1 METTYTARQ
10 AAAAL
15 QVGKSTVLRNLDKLP
30 PEMTAQGS
38 YRGQPTKLVTLA
50 GIQRLSMLLS
60 VSQIDYAALNEAP
73 RSVPS
78 AQISESSEAKQ
89 IEANQAELIVELR
102 ARIAAQEKEITA
114 KNEQIS
120 SLTESLAKAQD
131 ATATAQALHAA
142 TAEQLRLLTAAR
154 DAQGE
159 QEPPTGTD
167 TTTAEDE
174 AQEPQEAHVEAST
187 ANAEITVATG
197 TDTTTR
203 APLRDR
209 LRYLFRGW

>member
-73 RSVPS
+73 RSTQS
-78 AQISESSEAKQ
+78 AQSSESSEAKQ

-120 SLTESLAKAQD
+120 SLTEALAKAQD

-142 TAEQLRLLTAAR
+142 TAEQLRTLTAA
-154 DAQGE
+154 
-159 QEPPTGTD
+159 QEPPEAPQDKPQPEREPD
-167 TTTAEDE
+167 TTPSGES
-174 AQEPQEAHVEAST
+174 AQEAPSAPTEAPAPEIHHKAT
-187 ANAEITVATG
+187 FAE
-197 TDTTTR
+197 
-203 APLRDR
+203 R
-209 LRYLFRGW
+209 LRYFFKGY

>member
-15 QVGKSTVLRNLDKLP
+15 RVGKSTVLRNLDKLP

-60 VSQIDYAALNEAP
+60 VSQIDYAALNDAP

-78 AQISESSEAKQ
+78 AQTSESSEAKQ
-89 IEANQAELIVELR
+89 GAANQADLIAELR

-120 SLTESLAKAQD
+120 SLTEALAKAQD

-154 DAQGE
+154 DTQGE

-167 TTTAEDE
+167 TTPAEDD
-174 AQEPQEAHVEAST
+174 AQEPQEAHVEAGT
-187 ANAEITVATG
+187 ANAEIPVATG
-197 TDTTTR
+197 TDTTAR
-203 APLRDR
+203 ASLRDR